1 MPFIDLDEAIEIE
14 TGQTIEVLINKWGEP
29 LFREIEHTVLKK
41 LLTLPHF
48 VMATGGGTAC
58 FHDNINMINA
68 TGISIYISMRAEA
81 LAQRLIRARKPRPL
95 LANIAPGDLSSHI
108 ALMLQQREP
117 YYLKAHFIVDGCKK
131 PLEQISKI
139 IVDSDKSDS

>member
-1 MPFIDLDEAIEIE
+1 MRHSIFLIGFAGCGKTRLGKKIAKKFDMPFIDLDEAIEIE

-29 LFREIEHTVLKK
+29 RFREIEHTVLKK

-81 LAQRLIRARKPRPL
+81 LAQRLL
-95 LANIAPGDLSSHI
+95 
-108 ALMLQQREP
+108 
-117 YYLKAHFIVDGCKK
+117 
-131 PLEQISKI
+131 
-139 IVDSDKSDS
+139 